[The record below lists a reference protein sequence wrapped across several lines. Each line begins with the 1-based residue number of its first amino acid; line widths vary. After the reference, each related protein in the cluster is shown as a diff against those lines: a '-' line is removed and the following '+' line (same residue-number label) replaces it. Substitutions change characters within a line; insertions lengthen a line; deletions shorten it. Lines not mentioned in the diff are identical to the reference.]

1 MSLDLYI
8 YENMLKILRERREI
22 TTEALCY
29 GAVIDFAAHKE
40 LRAVLGELAVLEQEL
55 KNLLDTKDIDD

>member
-8 YENMLKILRERREI
+8 YENKLKIIRERREV

-29 GAVIDFAAHKE
+29 GSVTDFAAHKE

-55 KNLLDTKDIDD
+55 KNLLDKKDIDE